1 MQRKSLS
8 PADAQAVFAY
18 LASGGAIR
26 VYATGQSAINAETG
40 KAYLCPLPVYH
51 HVPYPAARQARLAGE

>member
-1 MQRKSLS
+1 MQHLNSRALS

-26 VYATGQSAINAETG
+26 VYAPGASAINPATG
-40 KAYLCPLPVYH
+40 KADRCPLPIATRR
-51 HVPYPAARQARLAGE
+51 YPVTLPRD